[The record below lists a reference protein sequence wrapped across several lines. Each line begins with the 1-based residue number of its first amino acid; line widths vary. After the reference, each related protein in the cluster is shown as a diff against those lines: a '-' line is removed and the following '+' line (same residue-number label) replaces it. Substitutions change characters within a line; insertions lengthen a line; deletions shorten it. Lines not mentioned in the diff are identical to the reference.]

1 MVLRFITLEL
11 PELPE
16 LPELDDLGMPENMK
30 DFVMLWRPIS

>member
-1 MVLRFITLEL
+1 MVLRFITL
-11 PELPE
+11 ELPE